1 MPRISFLLL
10 LFSCLTFSYCEDEYI
25 EGVGWKK
32 IYYPSDGPPREAVG
46 RCKTD
51 EDQILTVVALAAIGW
66 AIYENVE
73 FELSLYANDNL
84 VILPL
89 DSVKINEFK
98 NPELTLTL
106 FEFKY

>member
-1 MPRISFLLL
+1 MSHQLV
-10 LFSCLTFSYCEDEYI
+10 SE
-25 EGVGWKK
+25 
-32 IYYPSDGPPREAVG
+32 
-46 RCKTD
+46 
-51 EDQILTVVALAAIGW
+51 LTVVALAAIGW

-89 DSVKINEFK
+89 DGVKINEFK